1 MNEEKLRDSL
11 FYFIEDQYKNKKKI
25 LELEYKLEMLSLNY
39 FTNKS
44 EYEDETKNLL
54 KKIEHLEH
62 QLQSKTN
69 TINKLFSEN
78 IKLETTL
85 KNQSK
90 YKI

>member
-39 FTNKS
+39 FTYKS

-54 KKIEHLEH
+54 KKIENLEH

-78 IKLETTL
+78 IKLETAL
-85 KNQSK
+85 KNQPK
-90 YKI
+90 YNI